1 MDENNSTYS
10 PRRTAV
16 AVVMLVL
23 AVAHVG
29 LTRWSWR
36 EIPLQTD
43 AGIWSYIGWR
53 LGEGRRLYSD
63 LWESKPPGIYWA
75 FAACVRAGG
84 AGSDR
89 AAFWLDAAVSLAL
102 VAVAWRLARRFAE
115 PLPAACA
122 ALAASLVCCHR
133 ILADWGCNTEKFV
146 ALFEGL
152 ALLAALGAIDR
163 RSVGGWAV
171 SGVCAGVAGC
181 FKQTAIL
188 YPIAAVLYLVL
199 GRTISGETRRSR
211 GKCAVAL
218 LLGAA
223 AVWIPIIAWL
233 ASRGEVAGFWRLAV
247 LYDVRRATPDGEAS
261 RLFSMDHWSDVGRQ
275 LRNACILLLP
285 AVIGVRGWRQLD
297 VAERARIP
305 RGMGLLLLTGGLQML
320 TFLVA
325 PYGYGHYLLQLI
337 PVATVLAALAVQF
350 VFSEAATPQG
360 RRFAWLFAGG
370 MAAAGLTLAD
380 HVRFTLD
387 PNCPARRAYALQRE
401 AVDAWRTRLDA
412 ETKPGESVMIWPP
425 DYPLSY
431 YAQRPTPLE
440 ISNADVIL
448 QGKAYRLDPPFE
460 TVFAHIRADEPRLIV
475 DRTRLQIKPTAD
487 GAWDIAVIEG
497 GISLDPSLSEARM
510 ARASLVSP
518 LLEWIRSGYGG
529 QALGPDGACLYRGRP
544 WRGMVEMLR
553 QSMIR
558 SPAPTGNH

>member
-1 MDENNSTYS
+1 MDEHKSIYS

-16 AVVMLVL
+16 VVILLAL

-53 LGEGRRLYSD
+53 QGEGRRLYSD
-63 LWESKPPGIYWA
+63 LWESKPPGIYWV
-75 FAACVRAGG
+75 FAACVRASG

-89 AAFWLDAAVSLAL
+89 AAYWLDAAVSLSL
-102 VAVAWRLARRFAE
+102 VAVAWRLARRFAD
-115 PLPAACA
+115 PLPAACG

-163 RSVGGWAV
+163 RSVGGWVV
-171 SGVCAGVAGC
+171 SGACAGVAGC

-188 YPIAAVLYLVL
+188 YPIAAVLYLMM
-199 GRTISGETRRSR
+199 GPTISEETRRSR
-211 GKCAVAL
+211 VKCAVAL
-218 LLGAA
+218 LMGAA
-223 AVWIPIIAWL
+223 VVWIPIIAWL
-233 ASRGEVAGFWRLAV
+233 AARGELAGFWRLAV
-247 LYDVRRATPDGEAS
+247 LYDLRRATPEGEAW
-261 RLFSMDHWSDVGRQ
+261 RLFSMEHWSDVGRQ

-285 AVIGVRGWRQLD
+285 AVIGVRAWRPLD
-297 VAERARIP
+297 DAERARLP
-305 RGMGLLLLTGGLQML
+305 RGLGLLLLTGGFQLF

-337 PVATVLAALAVQF
+337 PVATVLAAMAVQF
-350 VFSEAATPQG
+350 ALSEAATAQG

-370 MAAAGLTLAD
+370 MVAAGLTLAD
-380 HVRFTLD
+380 HARFTLD

-412 ETKPGESVMIWPP
+412 DTKPGESVMIWPP

-431 YAQRPTPLE
+431 YAERPTPLE
-440 ISNADVIL
+440 ISNADVL
-448 QGKAYRLDPPFE
+448 FQGKAYRLDPAFE
-460 TVFAHIRADEPRLIV
+460 TVFAHIRADEPRMIV
-475 DRTRLQIKPTAD
+475 DRTRLRVEPGAD
-487 GAWDIAVIEG
+487 GTWKIVVPDG
-497 GISLDPSLSEARM
+497 SISLDPTLADPQQPNVKL
-510 ARASLVSP
+510 ASP
-518 LLEWIRSGYGG
+518 LLRWIRENYGG
-529 QALGPDGACLYRGRP
+529 QTVAADGVCLYPGRT
-544 WRGMVEMLR
+544 WRGIGG
-553 QSMIR
+553 MIR
-558 SPAPTGNH
+558 QQ

>member
-1 MDENNSTYS
+1 MDEYKSTYS

-16 AVVMLVL
+16 VVVLLAL

-53 LGEGRRLYSD
+53 LDEGRRLYSD
-63 LWESKPPGIYWA
+63 LWESKPPGIYWV
-75 FAACVRAGG
+75 FATCVGAGG

-89 AAFWLDAAVSLAL
+89 AAFWLDAAVSVAL
-102 VAVAWRLARRFAE
+102 VAVAWRLARRFAD

-152 ALLAALGAIDR
+152 ALLAALRAVDR
-163 RSVGGWAV
+163 RAVGGWVV

-188 YPIAAVLYLVL
+188 YPLAAVLYLVM
-199 GRTISGETRRSR
+199 GRMKAGESRRLR
-211 GKCAVAL
+211 VQCAIGLVA
-218 LLGAA
+218 GAA
-223 AVWIPIIAWL
+223 VVWIPVL
-233 ASRGEVAGFWRLAV
+233 AFLARRGELAGFWRLAV
-247 LYDVRRATPDGEAS
+247 LYDVQRATPDGEAS
-261 RLFSMDHWSDVGRQ
+261 RLFSMGHWSDVGRQ
-275 LRNACILLLP
+275 VRNACILLLP
-285 AVIGVRGWRQLD
+285 AVIGIRAWRQLD
-297 VAERARIP
+297 DAERARLP
-305 RGMGLLLLTGGLQML
+305 RGMGLLMLTGGLQAL

-337 PVATVLAALAVQF
+337 PVATVLAALAVQLAL
-350 VFSEAATPQG
+350 SKAAMPQG

-370 MAAAGLTLAD
+370 MVAAGLTLAD
-380 HVRFTLD
+380 HFRFTVD
-387 PNCPARRAYALQRE
+387 PNCPARRAYAIQRE
-401 AVDAWRTRLDA
+401 VVDAWRTRIAAD
-412 ETKPGESVMIWPP
+412 TKPGESVMIWPP

-440 ISNADVIL
+440 ISNADVIT

-460 TVFAHIRADEPRLIV
+460 TLFAHIRADEPRMIV
-475 DRTRLQIKPTAD
+475 DRTRLQAEPTAD
-487 GAWDIAVIEG
+487 GRWKIVVSDG
-497 GISLDPSLSEARM
+497 GISLDPALADPRLPQVKL
-510 ARASLVSP
+510 ASR
-518 LLEWIRSGYGG
+518 LLTWIREHYGG
-529 QALGPDGACLYRGRP
+529 QTPAGDGVGLYPGRP
-544 WRGMVEMLR
+544 WRGIAEMLR
-553 QSMIR
+553 QR
-558 SPAPTGNH
+558 